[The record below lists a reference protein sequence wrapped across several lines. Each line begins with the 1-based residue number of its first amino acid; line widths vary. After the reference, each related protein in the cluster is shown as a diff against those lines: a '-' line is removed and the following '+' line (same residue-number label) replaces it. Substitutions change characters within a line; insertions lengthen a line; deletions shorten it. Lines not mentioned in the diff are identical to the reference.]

1 MLHPSSKSAQ
11 KGWNLWPQNS
21 AMRAADPQRHF
32 CVGRVRARYGG
43 TEIVYRGYNR
53 NASRCVRA
61 ACEILCLC
69 PFVGRADRAACAR
82 PLSHTW
88 PRPLFPAIMDPCF
101 ATSGGRTGGNLWVWG
116 TNERGQ
122 LGLADTSSAGLGRV
136 DVPVLAHVHWEG
148 WHGLNV
154 SKVAAAH
161 YSGAAGA
168 GEFSVVLTS
177 DGRVFTF
184 GDCTSG
190 NLGTGLRLMAIVA
203 LVVIISGMP
212 VIVVAGV
219 YVVCVKDFAARC
231 AKVYVPTR
239 Y

>member
-1 MLHPSSKSAQ
+1 
-11 KGWNLWPQNS
+11 
-21 AMRAADPQRHF
+21 
-32 CVGRVRARYGG
+32 
-43 TEIVYRGYNR
+43 
-53 NASRCVRA
+53 
-61 ACEILCLC
+61 
-69 PFVGRADRAACAR
+69 
-82 PLSHTW
+82 
-88 PRPLFPAIMDPCF
+88 MDPCF

-190 NLGTGLRLMAIVA
+190 NLGTGLRLMAIMA